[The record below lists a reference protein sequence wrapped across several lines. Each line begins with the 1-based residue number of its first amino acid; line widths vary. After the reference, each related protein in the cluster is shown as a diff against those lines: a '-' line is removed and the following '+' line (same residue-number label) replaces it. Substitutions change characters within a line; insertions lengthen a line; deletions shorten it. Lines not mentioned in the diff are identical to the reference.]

1 MHSYHRY
8 ACYKYTKQLYII
20 HMISIYIYIYTYL
33 YMYVY
38 CISYIYVIFSHVYG
52 KNVLMYTVTPNG
64 IIP

>member
-8 ACYKYTKQLYII
+8 ACYKYTKQLYTIQYDTD
-20 HMISIYIYIYTYL
+20 IYIYIY
-33 YMYVY
+33 MYI